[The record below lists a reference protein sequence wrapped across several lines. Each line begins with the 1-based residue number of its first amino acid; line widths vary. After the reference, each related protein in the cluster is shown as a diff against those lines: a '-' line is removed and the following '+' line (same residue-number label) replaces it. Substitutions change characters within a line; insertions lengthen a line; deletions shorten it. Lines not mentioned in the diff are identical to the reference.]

1 MTSFDIFVSVVLGI
15 SLFFSLMKGFVRE
28 IFSLLAYV
36 GGYLMAVKYQ
46 DTLSGIL
53 MESIPSKPIAK
64 LIAFAG
70 IYIVTAIIISLIGKI
85 TKGILWS
92 GTDLSMFDRLLGG
105 VVGLARG
112 VIIMV
117 AITFPL
123 KFFPEVS
130 KKLTEDSYTAPYLA
144 EVLDFVN
151 QNSGTIDIRKK
162 LSEFDMEEA
171 KEKFEELKELKGL
184 KDSFEG
190 LKDKL
195 SDNNKPL
202 DQYSP
207 EDQRKLEEI
216 LKAVNEN

>member
-28 IFSLLAYV
+28 LFSLLAYI

-46 DTLSGIL
+46 DTLARIL
-53 MESIPSKPIAK
+53 IESIPSKPIAK
-64 LIAFAG
+64 LAAFVA
-70 IYIVTAIIISLIGKI
+70 IYIVTAIIISFIGKI
-85 TKGILWS
+85 AKGILLS

-112 VIIMV
+112 VAIMI

-130 KKLTEDSYTAPYLA
+130 KKLIEDSYTAPYLA
-144 EVLDFVN
+144 KVLDFVS
-151 QNSGTIDIRKK
+151 QNPGTLNIQKK
-162 LSEFDMEEA
+162 LSEFDMEGA
-171 KEKFEELKELKGL
+171 KEIFEDLKKSKGL
-184 KDSFEG
+184 KDSFDD

-195 SDNNKPL
+195 PGNNKPL
-202 DQYSP
+202 DQYSA
-207 EDQRKLEEI
+207 EDQRKLEKI
-216 LKAVNEN
+216 LKAVDGN

>member
-15 SLFFSLMKGFVRE
+15 SLIFSLMKGFVRE

-46 DTLSGIL
+46 DTLARIL

-64 LIAFAG
+64 LAAFAA
-70 IYIVTAIIISLIGKI
+70 IYIVTAIIISLMGKI
-85 TKGILWS
+85 AKGMLWS
-92 GTDLSMFDRLLGG
+92 GTDLSIFDRLLGG

-112 VIIMV
+112 VAIMV

-123 KFFPEVS
+123 QFFPEVS

-144 EVLDFVN
+144 KVLDFVN
-151 QNSGTIDIRKK
+151 QNPGTLNIRKK
-162 LSEFDMEEA
+162 LSDFDMQGA
-171 KEKFEELKELKGL
+171 KDTFEELKELKGL
-184 KDSFEG
+184 KDTFDN

-195 SDNNKPL
+195 PDNNKPL
-202 DQYSP
+202 DEYSP
-207 EDQRKLEEI
+207 EDQKKLEEI
-216 LKAVNEN
+216 LKAVDKN

>member
-15 SLFFSLMKGFVRE
+15 SMIFSLMKGFVRE

-46 DTLSGIL
+46 DTLARIL
-53 MESIPSKPIAK
+53 MESITSKPIAK
-64 LIAFAG
+64 LAAFAA
-70 IYIVTAIIISLIGKI
+70 IYIVTAIIISLMGKI
-85 TKGILWS
+85 AKGILWS

-112 VIIMV
+112 VAIMV
-117 AITFPL
+117 AVTFPL
-123 KFFPEVS
+123 QFFPEVS

-144 EVLDFVN
+144 KVLRFVN
-151 QNSGTIDIRKK
+151 QNPGSLNIRKK
-162 LSEFDMEEA
+162 LSEFDLDGA
-171 KEKFEELKELKGL
+171 KEKFEELKDLKKL
-184 KDSFEG
+184 KDTFDG

-195 SDNNKPL
+195 PDNSKPL

-207 EDQRKLEEI
+207 EDKKKLEEI
-216 LKAVNEN
+216 LNAVDKK

>member
-1 MTSFDIFVSVVLGI
+1 
-15 SLFFSLMKGFVRE
+15 MKGFVRE

-46 DTLSGIL
+46 DTLVQIL
-53 MESIPSKPIAK
+53 IESIPSKPIAK
-64 LIAFAG
+64 LAAFTT

-85 TKGILWS
+85 AKGILLS

-105 VVGLARG
+105 VVGLVRG
-112 VIIMV
+112 VVIIV

-130 KKLTEDSYTAPYLA
+130 KKLTENSYTAPYLA
-144 EVLDFVN
+144 EVLDFVS
-151 QNSGTIDIRKK
+151 QNPGTLNIRKK
-162 LSEFDMEEA
+162 LSEFNMEGA
-171 KEKFEELKELKGL
+171 KEKFKDLKELKGL
-184 KDSFEG
+184 KDSFDD

-195 SDNNKPL
+195 PGNSKPL
-202 DQYSP
+202 DQYSA

-216 LKAVNEN
+216 LKTVDEN

>member
-15 SLFFSLMKGFVRE
+15 SLVFSLMKGFVRE

-46 DTLSGIL
+46 DTLVRIL
-53 MESIPSKPIAK
+53 IESIPSKPIAK
-64 LIAFAG
+64 LAAFAA

-85 TKGILWS
+85 AKGILLS

-112 VIIMV
+112 VAIMA

-144 EVLDFVN
+144 NVLDFVS
-151 QNSGTIDIRKK
+151 QNSGTLNIRKK
-162 LSEFDMEEA
+162 LSEFDMEGA
-171 KEKFEELKELKGL
+171 KEKFKDLKELKGL
-184 KDSFEG
+184 KDSFDD

-195 SDNNKPL
+195 PGNSKPL
-202 DQYSP
+202 DQYSA

-216 LKAVNEN
+216 LKSFDKN

>member
-15 SLFFSLMKGFVRE
+15 SLIFSLMKGFVRE
-28 IFSLLAYV
+28 ILSLLAYV

-46 DTLSGIL
+46 DTLARIL

-64 LIAFAG
+64 LAAFAA
-70 IYIVTAIIISLIGKI
+70 IYIVTAIIISLMGKI
-85 TKGILWS
+85 AKGMLWS

-112 VIIMV
+112 VAIMV

-123 KFFPEVS
+123 QFFPEVS

-144 EVLDFVN
+144 KVLDFVN
-151 QNSGTIDIRKK
+151 QNPGTLNIRKK
-162 LSEFDMEEA
+162 LADFHLEGA

-184 KDSFEG
+184 KDTFDD

-195 SDNNKPL
+195 PYNNKPQ

-207 EDQRKLEEI
+207 EDQKKLEEI
-216 LKAVNEN
+216 LKAVDKN

>member
-15 SLFFSLMKGFVRE
+15 SMIFSLMKGFVRE

-46 DTLSGIL
+46 DTLARIL
-53 MESIPSKPIAK
+53 MESITSKPIAK
-64 LIAFAG
+64 LAAFAA
-70 IYIVTAIIISLIGKI
+70 IYIVTAIIISLMGKI
-85 TKGILWS
+85 AKGMLWS

-112 VIIMV
+112 VAIMIAV
-117 AITFPL
+117 TFPL
-123 KFFPEVS
+123 QFFPEVS

-144 EVLDFVN
+144 KVLKFVN
-151 QNSGTIDIRKK
+151 QNPGSLNIRKK
-162 LSEFDMEEA
+162 LSEFDLDGA
-171 KEKFEELKELKGL
+171 KEKFEELKDLKKL
-184 KDSFEG
+184 KDTFDD

-195 SDNNKPL
+195 PDNNKPL

-207 EDQRKLEEI
+207 EDKKKLEEI
-216 LKAVNEN
+216 LNAVDKK

>member
-15 SLFFSLMKGFVRE
+15 SLVFSLMKGFVRE

-46 DTLSGIL
+46 DTLVRIL
-53 MESIPSKPIAK
+53 IESIPSKPIAK
-64 LIAFAG
+64 LVAFVA
-70 IYIVTAIIISLIGKI
+70 IYIVTAIIISLIGRI
-85 TKGILWS
+85 AKGILWS
-92 GTDLSMFDRLLGG
+92 GTDLSILDRLLGG
-105 VVGLARG
+105 AVGLARG
-112 VIIMV
+112 VVIMV

-130 KKLTEDSYTAPYLA
+130 KKLTEGSYTAPYLA
-144 EVLDFVN
+144 KILNFVN
-151 QNSGTIDIRKK
+151 QNPGNLNIQKM
-162 LSEFDMEEA
+162 LSEFNMEGA

-184 KDSFEG
+184 KYSFDD

-195 SDNNKPL
+195 PDNNKPL

-216 LKAVNEN
+216 LKAVDKN

>member
-1 MTSFDIFVSVVLGI
+1 MTSFDIFVLVVLGI

-46 DTLSGIL
+46 VTLAGIL

-64 LIAFAG
+64 LAAFAG
-70 IYIVTAIIISLIGKI
+70 IFIIVAIIISLIGKI
-85 TKGILWS
+85 AKGILWS

-105 VVGLARG
+105 FVGLARG
-112 VIIMV
+112 VIIVV

-130 KKLTEDSYTAPYLA
+130 KKLTEDSYTAPYL
-144 EVLDFVN
+144 VKILDFVN
-151 QNSGTIDIRKK
+151 QKPGTLNIRKK
-162 LSEFDMEEA
+162 LSEFDLEGA
-171 KEKFEELKELKGL
+171 KQKLEELKELKGL
-184 KDSFEG
+184 KNSFEV

-195 SDNNKPL
+195 PDNNTPL
-202 DQYSP
+202 EQYSP

-216 LKAVNEN
+216 LKAVDEN

>member
-15 SLFFSLMKGFVRE
+15 SLVFSIMKGFVRE

-46 DTLSGIL
+46 GTLAGIL
-53 MESIPSKPIAK
+53 MENIPSKPIAK
-64 LIAFAG
+64 LVAFAG
-70 IYIVTAIIISLIGKI
+70 IYIVSAIIISLIGKI
-85 TKGILWS
+85 SKGILWS
-92 GTDLSMFDRLLGG
+92 GTDLSMLDRLLGA

-112 VIIMV
+112 VIIMI

-144 EVLDFVN
+144 EVLNFVN
-151 QNSGTIDIRKK
+151 QNFGTLNIRKK
-162 LSEFDMEEA
+162 LSEFNIEGA
-171 KEKFEELKELKGL
+171 KEKFKELKELKSL
-184 KDSFEG
+184 KDSFEV

-195 SDNNKPL
+195 PDNNKPL
-202 DQYSP
+202 EQYSP

-216 LKAVNEN
+216 LKAVDEN

>member
-1 MTSFDIFVSVVLGI
+1 MTSFDSFVSVVLGI
-15 SLFFSLMKGFVRE
+15 SLFFSLLKGFVRE

-46 DTLSGIL
+46 DTLAQIL
-53 MESIPSKPIAK
+53 IESIPSKPISK
-64 LIAFAG
+64 LAAFAA
-70 IYIVTAIIISLIGKI
+70 IFIVTAIIISLIGKI
-85 TKGILWS
+85 AKGILLS

-112 VIIMV
+112 VAIMV

-144 EVLDFVN
+144 KALDFVSKN
-151 QNSGTIDIRKK
+151 PGTLNIRKK
-162 LSEFDMEEA
+162 LSEFDMEGA
-171 KEKFEELKELKGL
+171 KEKFEELKEMKGL
-184 KDSFEG
+184 KDSFDD

-195 SDNNKPL
+195 PGNSKPL
-202 DQYSP
+202 DQYSA

-216 LKAVNEN
+216 LKAVDEN

>member
-15 SLFFSLMKGFVRE
+15 SLVFSLIKGFVRE

-46 DTLSGIL
+46 DTLAQIL
-53 MESIPSKPIAK
+53 IESIPSKPISK
-64 LIAFAG
+64 LAAFAT

-85 TKGILWS
+85 AKGILLS

-112 VIIMV
+112 VAIMV

-123 KFFPEVS
+123 KYFPEVS

-144 EVLDFVN
+144 NVVDFIS
-151 QNSGTIDIRKK
+151 QNSGTLNIRKK
-162 LSEFDMEEA
+162 FSEFDMDGA
-171 KEKFEELKELKGL
+171 KEKFDELKELKGF
-184 KDSFEG
+184 KDSFDD

-195 SDNNKPL
+195 PGNSKPL
-202 DQYSP
+202 DQYSA

-216 LKAVNEN
+216 LKAVEEN

>member
-15 SLFFSLMKGFVRE
+15 SLIFSLMKGFVRE

-46 DTLSGIL
+46 DTLARIL

-64 LIAFAG
+64 LAAFAA
-70 IYIVTAIIISLIGKI
+70 IYIVTAIIISLMGKI
-85 TKGILWS
+85 AKGMLWS

-112 VIIMV
+112 VAIMV

-123 KFFPEVS
+123 QFFPEVS

-144 EVLDFVN
+144 KVLDFVN
-151 QNSGTIDIRKK
+151 QNPGTLNIRKK
-162 LSEFDMEEA
+162 LSDFDMQGA
-171 KEKFEELKELKGL
+171 KDTFEELKELKGL
-184 KDSFEG
+184 KDTFDN

-195 SDNNKPL
+195 PDNNKPL
-202 DQYSP
+202 DEYSP
-207 EDQRKLEEI
+207 EDQKKLEEI
-216 LKAVNEN
+216 LKAVDKN